1 MGIIYYAA
9 SDKAQIYY
17 ELGKIYSFVT
27 LKPRDNSQYN
37 CTYDI
42 VAMPREV
49 EESSFGLK
57 VRSLY
62 RLFPDLKIVT
72 DNHDL
77 LDHPEYRH
85 IGSVFE

>member
-27 LKPRDNSQYN
+27 LK
-37 CTYDI
+37 
-42 VAMPREV
+42 PREV